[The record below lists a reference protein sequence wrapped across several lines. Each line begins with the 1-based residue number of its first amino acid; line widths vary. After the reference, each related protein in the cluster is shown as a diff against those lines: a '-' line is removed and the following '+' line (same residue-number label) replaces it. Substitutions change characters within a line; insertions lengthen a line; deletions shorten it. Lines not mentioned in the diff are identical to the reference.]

1 MKFHPPLRSSLC
13 ASEASVMLWTGQVSI
28 EDTKRREEEEEEV
41 PTGTGILTGMVE
53 RLGQDRLQKN

>member
-28 EDTKRREEEEEEV
+28 EEYKRREEEEEEV
-41 PTGTGILTGMVE
+41 AATVPGILVPGLVLVE
-53 RLGQDRLQKN
+53 RLQLQ